1 MSQFSVYQFSLSDE
15 AVDALN
21 DMGWIDAESVHP
33 EVAIHRDVL
42 FSGGSEKF
50 ESWMG
55 SHYALVNQYDVADL
69 NAVFHDGNVKE
80 RPEGMRSVSIGDI
93 IVDDQGSAWMVD
105 IDGFNFVD
113 AFGLEE
119 AA

>member
-1 MSQFSVYQFSLSDE
+1 MFSVYQFSLSDQ
-15 AVDALN
+15 ACDALN
-21 DMGWIDAESVHP
+21 DLGWIDSEKEFP

-55 SHYALVNQYDVADL
+55 SHYKLVNQYDVTDL

-80 RPEGMRSVSIGDI
+80 RPAGMRSISIGDI
-93 IVDDQGSAWMVD
+93 IVDDQGAAWMVD
-105 IDGFNFVD
+105 FDGFNFVD